1 MGITLRDAMKIFP
14 FSKAYLAAG
23 ENGLEHELTSA
34 NIQEVPDVQKWLH
47 GGELL
52 FTSGYSFQTTENAV
66 NLIQALKEKNVAG
79 IAIKPGQYLKQVPE
93 EMLQCAENLDF
104 PLFILPEDL
113 PYMDCI
119 VPILEH
125 ITQSQISI
133 MRRHEAIHERLLQAI
148 VEERGLEGLC
158 TLISEI
164 AEGGAAVVSP
174 RGYVLAYAV
183 PEGEKEHQE
192 KFLSAVMAYH
202 FSPST
207 LRKMKKIRCNP
218 IYPADGQ
225 LMYCI
230 PIFAKEDHLAYF
242 VFQPKEVLDN
252 QEVLSYE
259 NAGSLIAV
267 QLLKNR
273 EALNR
278 DHKIREQLLDDVLA
292 GRFEGEDVICQRG
305 RYVGYDFTAPGCVFV
320 LGINGFEAALSESG
334 RRLPEHSIQKLKV
347 DMLNELEQ
355 RTEEARLTMLIINRG
370 MDLIGLVQ
378 IRQDADRERL
388 MEILK
393 LTIRRLS
400 SRYKKQDFVSG
411 VARTKQGV
419 TSVPIGKEEAE
430 NALKAGCRISEMK
443 SEKVYAFEKL
453 GCLCFLSKLQK
464 DPMLTAFYDEY
475 MGPLEQYDAEGNTVL
490 IETLEQWF
498 TCGMNLRKTADA
510 MYVHKNTIIYRL
522 NKIESLL
529 GCELSEPR
537 IAFYLQLCL
546 QVRYLR

>member
-1 MGITLRDAMKIFP
+1 M
-14 FSKAYLAAG
+14 
-23 ENGLEHELTSA
+23 
-34 NIQEVPDVQKWLH
+34 
-47 GGELL
+47 
-52 FTSGYSFQTTENAV
+52 
-66 NLIQALKEKNVAG
+66 
-79 IAIKPGQYLKQVPE
+79 
-93 EMLQCAENLDF
+93 
-104 PLFILPEDL
+104 
-113 PYMDCI
+113 
-119 VPILEH
+119 
-125 ITQSQISI
+125 
-133 MRRHEAIHERLLQAI
+133 
-148 VEERGLEGLC
+148 
-158 TLISEI
+158 
-164 AEGGAAVVSP
+164 
-174 RGYVLAYAV
+174 
-183 PEGEKEHQE
+183 
-192 KFLSAVMAYH
+192 
-202 FSPST
+202 
-207 LRKMKKIRCNP
+207 
-218 IYPADGQ
+218 
-225 LMYCI
+225 
-230 PIFAKEDHLAYF
+230 
-242 VFQPKEVLDN
+242 
-252 QEVLSYE
+252 
-259 NAGSLIAV
+259 
-267 QLLKNR
+267 
-273 EALNR
+273 
-278 DHKIREQLLDDVLA
+278 
-292 GRFEGEDVICQRG
+292 
-305 RYVGYDFTAPGCVFV
+305 

-334 RRLPEHSIQKLKV
+334 RKLPEHSIQKLKV

-400 SRYKKQDFVSG
+400 SRYKKLDFVSG